1 MKGQVGKSPVNQT
14 LTMLGEVFV
23 NATSLVVE
31 HEREGAI
38 F

>member
-23 NATSLVVE
+23 NVISLVVK
-31 HEREGAI
+31 HEREGII

>member
-31 HEREGAI
+31 HEREGVI